1 MNGTVSARNP
11 WSDTLIVLHMGLL
24 EQLLKQTNKQTKKK
38 KKKKTKKKKKKE
50 K

>member
-38 KKKKTKKKKKKE
+38 LRAKPRKIK
-50 K
+50 